1 MAVVETDQHE
11 PRRVLVEQHDDDPQT
26 VLGFVWRLTGSL
38 KRALIFLMLFGFVV
52 LVPCMVLRGEGHVIV
67 HAAHQVLKWLSTL
80 RFNHAG
86 QLELPFSTLA
96 GSGITYLTIRAR
108 QRNASRSRD
117 PTADDTGAKPSSVKR
132 SRRRGRRELTR

>member
-1 MAVVETDQHE
+1 MAVVEPDQRE
-11 PRRVLVEQHDDDPQT
+11 PRRVLAEQHDDDPTT

-38 KRALIFLMLFGFVV
+38 KRALIFLMLFSFVV
-52 LVPCMVLRGEGHVIV
+52 LVPYMALRGEGHAIA

-86 QLELPFSTLA
+86 QLELPISTLT
-96 GSGITYLTIRAR
+96 GSGITYLTIRAKHR
-108 QRNASRSRD
+108 YVNRSHD
-117 PTADDTGAKPSSVKR
+117 ATADDSDARPSSVKR